1 MESLEK
7 ILICPNCRATLDKDA
22 GETRACSKCS
32 FTFEKKDGVLVSG
45 EILAEK
51 DKEFYDHIY
60 SGELGEHWF
69 QGLNRNNILKQILE
83 KISLAYRRERFFK
96 RNIKGRNNLVLD
108 IACGAGRDY
117 FTKYGKIIGIDLS
130 FDALA
135 IAKKGYD
142 LVIQGG
148 VNKLPFSDNTFD
160 YVVSSDFFGH
170 IRSEDKD
177 QIMKEIHRVLKPGG
191 KTVHIIENDSNNRW
205 FRFAHRYP
213 ELFQKYFIEKIG
225 GHIGLEL
232 PSACVERWKKNGFEP
247 VIVKKIW
254 GVIWPIQS
262 YVELFDNE
270 YKAHSVLVKG
280 VVAIS
285 KFLSRIKVIR
295 LLCDV
300 VLNPINSL
308 VESLTRLDHGQGLMI
323 VCQKKK

>member
-7 ILICPNCRATLDKDA
+7 ILICPNCRLSFNTWVGDTTLCA
-22 GETRACSKCS
+22 KCS
-32 FTFEKKDGVLVSG
+32 FTFNKKDEVYISG
-45 EILAEK
+45 AISGEK

-60 SGELGEHWF
+60 SGELGEQWF

-96 RNIKGRNNLVLD
+96 KNIKGRNNLILD

-117 FTKYGKIIGIDLS
+117 FAKYGSVVGVDLS
-130 FDALA
+130 FEALT
-135 IAKKGYD
+135 IAKKEYD
-142 LVIQGG
+142 LVIQSG
-148 VNKLPFSDNTFD
+148 VNKLPFPDNTFD

-177 QIMKEIHRVLKPGG
+177 EIMKEIYRVLKPEG
-191 KTVHIIENDSNNRW
+191 KTVHIIENDSNNIW

-232 PSACVERWKKNGFEP
+232 PSVCVERWKKNGFEP
-247 VIVKKIW
+247 TVVKKIW
-254 GVIWPIQS
+254 GIIWPIQS

-270 YKAHSVLVKG
+270 YKGHSVLVKS
-280 VVAIS
+280 VVVFS

-295 LLCDV
+295 LLSDII
-300 VLNPINSL
+300 LNPINSL